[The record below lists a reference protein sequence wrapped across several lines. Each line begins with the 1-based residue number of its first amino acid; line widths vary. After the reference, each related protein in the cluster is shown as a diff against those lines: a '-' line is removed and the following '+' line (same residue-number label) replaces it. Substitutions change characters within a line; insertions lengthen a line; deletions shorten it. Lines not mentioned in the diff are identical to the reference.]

1 MQIETDV
8 PSSSILRILPHK
20 NYQIGEENNDNMNKK
35 FAAISNSNIRC
46 HFKTIFHSKSY
57 NYYLNLQPQFPILAL
72 AIRTINNKRRNLKI
86 EHKPNRVD
94 WCIYLPKFS
103 SLNHQA
109 STMLRIDQQSGPNEG
124 SPRKPNFSQRLL
136 TQNACCYY
144 NGAANDLRLSKLA
157 MFDVLNKGNG
167 CKWGRWRTT

>member
-1 MQIETDV
+1 MCLLSYVSYHI
-8 PSSSILRILPHK
+8 
-20 NYQIGEENNDNMNKK
+20 
-35 FAAISNSNIRC
+35 
-46 HFKTIFHSKSY
+46 KTIRLERKTMTVWIKILLPFQIPIFAVISKPFSIQLLPQSSTTSSY
-57 NYYLNLQPQFPILAL
+57 SCLGNT
-72 AIRTINNKRRNLKI
+72 TINNERRNLKI